1 MTRLGAIFLPQN
13 PPERLRDVVRAADDH
28 GLDELWLWE
37 DCFLESGIASASAA
51 LAWSQNVRIGVG
63 LLPVPLRNVALTAME
78 IATIDR
84 LFPGRLLAGI
94 GHGVQ
99 PWMHQVGA
107 AVESPVT
114 LLREYAIAL
123 RALLHG
129 EEVSTEGRY
138 VRLDKVALDW
148 PPSPPPLLLAGATGP
163 RSVRLCGEVADG
175 VILTA
180 GTTVDGV
187 REARGLIDDGR
198 RRAGRDSLPPVTV
211 YMSAPPRDASSVAE
225 SVREMTEAGA
235 DKVVLEPSPEDDAVA
250 YVRFVADQ
258 VAPLV
263 REQTH
268 PAP

>member
-1 MTRLGAIFLPQN
+1 MTQIGAIFLPQN
-13 PPERLRDVVRAADDH
+13 PPERLRDVVRVADES

-51 LAWSQNVRIGVG
+51 LAWSQRIRIGVG

-107 AVESPVT
+107 GVESPVT

-129 EEVSTEGRY
+129 EEVTTEGRY
-138 VRLDKVALDW
+138 VRLDAVALDW

-180 GTTVDGV
+180 ETTADGV
-187 REARGLIDDGR
+187 REARALIDDGR
-198 RRAGRDSLPPVTV
+198 RRAGRDAAPPVTL
-211 YMSAPPRDASSVAE
+211 YLSAPPGDAPAVVE
-225 SVREMTEAGA
+225 SVRAMVEAGA
-235 DKVVLEPSPEDDAVA
+235 EKVILEPRPDDDPVA
-250 YVRFVADQ
+250 YVRFVAEQ
-258 VAPLV
+258 VAPL
-263 REQTH
+263 T
-268 PAP
+268 AP

>member
-1 MTRLGAIFLPQN
+1 MTQLGAIFLPQN
-13 PPERLRDVVRAADDH
+13 PPERLHDVVRTADEV

-37 DCFLESGIASASAA
+37 DCFLASGIAAASAA
-51 LAWSQNVRIGVG
+51 LAWSQHVRIGVG

-78 IATIDR
+78 IATLDR

-107 AVESPVT
+107 DVESPVT
-114 LLREYAIAL
+114 LLREYATAL

-129 EEVSTEGRY
+129 EKVTTEGRY
-138 VRLDKVALDW
+138 VRLDGVALDW

-180 GTTVDGV
+180 STTVDGV
-187 REARGLIDDGR
+187 RDAHRLIDDGR
-198 RRAGRDSLPPVTV
+198 RRAGRAAPPPVTV
-211 YMSAPPRDASSVAE
+211 YLQAGSGDARKAAE
-225 SVREMTEAGA
+225 SVLAMADAGA
-235 DKVVLEPSPEDDAVA
+235 DKVVLQPVADDDPAA
-250 YVRFVADQ
+250 YVRFVAEQ
-258 VAPLV
+258 VAPLTE
-263 REQTH
+263 R
-268 PAP
+268 